1 MLYKFFIL
9 SLLLSSFNLLAQDG
23 PIQILEEQ
31 VANRLILHAL
41 NETETD
47 YDIKITVEGTGFRQ
61 SKSKPRLMR
70 IPATSKVKN
79 IARLMLIR
87 GEEPNYTYK
96 LDINDSLSR
105 RALRKEFIKVKIK
118 PKKPITVYI
127 TENCT
132 DCDSLM
138 KPLED
143 SKWKFTRFDLAGKTE
158 IINQLKMAVP
168 ELDSIKTP
176 VYSIGGIIFPKVV
189 NYEQLMEEMMKEK
202 F

>member
-1 MLYKFFIL
+1 MLNKLFLFG
-9 SLLLSSFNLLAQDG
+9 LLLSGFNLFAQDG
-23 PIQILEEQ
+23 PIQILDEQ
-31 VANRLILHAL
+31 VANRIILHAL
-41 NETETD
+41 NETDTD

-105 RALRKEFIKVKIK
+105 RALRKEFTKVKIK

-132 DCDSLM
+132 DCDSIM
-138 KPLED
+138 KPLEN
-143 SKWKFTRFDLAGKTE
+143 SKWEFTRFELAGKTE
-158 IINQLKMAVP
+158 IINQLKMAIP
-168 ELDSIKTP
+168 NLDSIKKP
-176 VYSIGGIIFPKVV
+176 VFSIGGLIFPKVE
-189 NYEQLMEEMMKEK
+189 NYEQLMEEMIKE
-202 F
+202 